1 MAHGKQF
8 NRGLS
13 AGFLAELVEGR
24 FAPLVSRTRS
34 AGLDLQIRDDYVNIY
49 HQGRSALK
57 LSERKRPPGYR
68 ASIHEEYLHDVSF
81 DETPE
86 NRSNY
91 RNLGASEGFVEDYL
105 RQLPLIL
112 ANVEEHALPEG
123 TVEQAIVAA
132 NCQSISSVV
141 LIDRQIQVPGVSRKA
156 DLVGLAGADNDRFAI
171 IELKQGL
178 DQRIQDLISQIAQY
192 HQVLTGPEGAL
203 RPEVHQAYRQVIEQ
217 KQKLGCLPEGVGLPS
232 GQLPVECLL
241 VLYDY
246 NPRSVLLDRLRT
258 AARESSLRVKLAML
272 PARQFV
278 LPPEEDWEVL

>member
-1 MAHGKQF
+1 MAHAKPF

-13 AGFLAELVEGR
+13 AEFLSELVGGR
-24 FAPLVSRTRS
+24 FAPLVSRAR
-34 AGLDLQIRDDYVNIY
+34 AVGLDLQIRDDYVNLY

-57 LSERKRPPGYR
+57 LSERRRPPGYR
-68 ASIHEEYLHDVSF
+68 ALIHEEYLHNVTLS
-81 DETPE
+81 ETPE
-86 NRSNY
+86 NQRDY
-91 RNLGASEGFVEDYL
+91 RDLDASAGFVEDYL
-105 RQLPLIL
+105 GQLPLIL

-123 TVEQAIVAA
+123 TVEQAIITA
-132 NCQSISSVV
+132 NCLNASPVILV
-141 LIDRQIQVPGVSRKA
+141 DRQIQVPGVSRKA
-156 DLVGLAGADNDRFAI
+156 DLVGLAGPDHDRFAI

-192 HQVLTGPEGAL
+192 YQVLTGPEGAL
-203 RPEVHQAYRQVIEQ
+203 RPDIHQAYRRVIEQ
-217 KQKLGCLPEGVGLPS
+217 KQKLGFLPKGVGLPS

>member
-81 DETPE
+81 GEIPE
-86 NRSNY
+86 NPRDY
-91 RNLGASEGFVEDYL
+91 RDLDASVDFAEGYLG
-105 RQLPLIL
+105 QLPLIL
-112 ANVEEHALPEG
+112 ANVDEHALPEG
-123 TVEQAIVAA
+123 TVEQAIIAA
-132 NCQSISSVV
+132 NCRDASSVILV
-141 LIDRQIQVPGVSRKA
+141 DRQIQVPGVSRKA
-156 DLVGLAGADNDRFAI
+156 DLVGLAGPDHDRFAI

-203 RPEVHQAYRQVIEQ
+203 RPDIHQAYRQVIEQ
-217 KQKLGCLPEGVGLPS
+217 KQKLGCLPEDIGLPS
-232 GQLPVECLL
+232 RQVPVECLL

-258 AARESSLRVKLAML
+258 AAKDSSLRVQLAML
-272 PARQFV
+272 PKGQFV
-278 LPPEEDWEVL
+278 LPPEEEWEVL